1 MLMTESTGLDMVCAS
16 NGAMVAWGCTVDHFL
31 SHDKETPVSLARAL
45 QADPDCALAWCA
57 KGLFTMLLARA
68 ELTGAA
74 EDALARAEASIRVRG
89 ATARERC
96 YAEALRNTTQGS
108 FVGAIA
114 ALEAVLD
121 DHPRDSLAA
130 KLSHSLRFMLGDNR
144 GMRESIERVVA
155 RAGLDHPHLGY
166 LLGCLSFA
174 LEETGAYQE
183 AERLGHRALE
193 RAPRDAWGVHAVA
206 HVHEMTGRPG
216 LGADFLASRTGS
228 FEHCNNFGYHVFW
241 HLALFRLELGDLVG
255 ALVLYDEHVRAEKT
269 DDFRDVANAVSLLM
283 RLEIAGVG
291 AGPRWDE
298 LGAIASRR
306 IADRSLVF
314 ASLHYTL
321 ALIGAGRCDAA
332 RELTVGLSK
341 GGLVGD
347 QATVASEIGVPVA
360 AALTAF
366 GEARYDEAAQG
377 LLSVR
382 PKLRRIGGSNA
393 QRDLFDQVLIE
404 AAVRAGLKQQA
415 AALLSERLGS
425 RGANR
430 FAVERLER
438 LAIGSFRREARVY
451 S

>member
-1 MLMTESTGLDMVCAS
+1 MLMTESTGLEMTCGSTV
-16 NGAMVAWGCTVDHFL
+16 AMVAWGRTVENFL
-31 SHDKETPVSLARAL
+31 SHDKETTASLARAL
-45 QADPDCALAWCA
+45 EADPDCALAWCA

-68 ELTGAA
+68 ELRGPA
-74 EDALARAEASIRVRG
+74 EVALARAEASIRLCG
-89 ATARERC
+89 ATAREQC
-96 YAEALRNTTQGS
+96 YVLALRCATQGS
-108 FVGAIA
+108 FIGAVA

-130 KLSHSLRFMLGDNR
+130 KLSHSLRFMLGDAR

-193 RAPRDAWGVHAVA
+193 RAPRDAWGVHAIS
-206 HVHEMTGRPG
+206 HVYEMTGRAAP
-216 LGADFLASRTGS
+216 GADFLASHAAS

-241 HLALFRLELGDLVG
+241 HLALFRLELGDLAG
-255 ALVLYDEHVRAEKT
+255 ALGLYDERIRAEKT
-269 DDFRDVANAVSLLM
+269 DDFRDVANAVSLLT
-283 RLEIAGVG
+283 RLEIAGVDVCS
-291 AGPRWDE
+291 RWDE
-298 LGAIASRR
+298 LGAIAERR

-321 ALIGAGRCDAA
+321 ALIGAGRCDVA
-332 RELTVGLSK
+332 RELTAGLSE
-341 GGLVGD
+341 GESLGD
-347 QATVASEIGVPVA
+347 QASIASEIGAPVA

-366 GEARYDEAAQG
+366 GEARYGEAAKG
-377 LLSVR
+377 LLAVR

-404 AAVRAGLKQQA
+404 ACIREGLNQQA
-415 AALLSERLGS
+415 AILLTERIVI
-425 RGANR
+425 RGTNR
-430 FAVERLER
+430 FASERIARFATGSSSEYERL
-438 LAIGSFRREARVY
+438 S

>member
-1 MLMTESTGLDMVCAS
+1 
-16 NGAMVAWGCTVDHFL
+16 
-31 SHDKETPVSLARAL
+31 
-45 QADPDCALAWCA
+45 
-57 KGLFTMLLARA
+57 
-68 ELTGAA
+68 
-74 EDALARAEASIRVRG
+74 
-89 ATARERC
+89 
-96 YAEALRNTTQGS
+96 
-108 FVGAIA
+108 
-114 ALEAVLD
+114 
-121 DHPRDSLAA
+121 
-130 KLSHSLRFMLGDNR
+130 
-144 GMRESIERVVA
+144 
-155 RAGLDHPHLGY
+155 
-166 LLGCLSFA
+166 
-174 LEETGAYQE
+174 
-183 AERLGHRALE
+183 
-193 RAPRDAWGVHAVA
+193 
-206 HVHEMTGRPG
+206 
-216 LGADFLASRTGS
+216 
-228 FEHCNNFGYHVFW
+228 
-241 HLALFRLELGDLVG
+241 
-255 ALVLYDEHVRAEKT
+255 
-269 DDFRDVANAVSLLM
+269 M

-404 AAVRAGLKQQA
+404 ATVRAGLKQQA
-415 AALLSERLGS
+415 ATLLSERLGS

-438 LAIGSFRREARVY
+438 LAIGSFRREARVH

>member
-1 MLMTESTGLDMVCAS
+1 MLMTEPTGLDMVCTS
-16 NGAMVAWGCTVDHFL
+16 NDAMVAWGRTVENFL
-31 SHDKETPVSLARAL
+31 AHDKETPASLARTL
-45 QADPDCALAWCA
+45 EADPDCALAWCA

-68 ELTGAA
+68 ELTGPA
-74 EDALARAEASIRVRG
+74 EAALARAEASIRVRG
-89 ATARERC
+89 ATARERR
-96 YAEALRNTTQGS
+96 YVEALRNATQGS
-108 FVGAIA
+108 FVGAVA

-121 DHPRDSLAA
+121 DHPRDSLSA
-130 KLSHSLRFMLGDNR
+130 KLSHSLRFMLGDAR
-144 GMRESIERVVA
+144 GMRESIECVVA

-166 LLGCLSFA
+166 LLGCLAFA

-193 RAPRDAWGVHAVA
+193 RAPRDAWGVHAIA
-206 HVHEMTGRPG
+206 HVYEMTGRPG
-216 LGADFLASRTGS
+216 LGADFLSSRAGS

-241 HLALFRLELGDLVG
+241 HLALFRLELGDLAD
-255 ALVLYDEHVRAEKT
+255 ALSLYDERVRAEKT
-269 DDFRDVANAVSLLM
+269 DDFRDVANAVSLLT
-283 RLEIAGVG
+283 RLEFAGVG
-291 AGPRWDE
+291 VSPRWDE
-298 LGAIASRR
+298 LAEIARRR

-341 GGLVGD
+341 NGSVGD
-347 QATVASEIGVPVA
+347 QATVAREIGVPVA

-366 GEARYDEAAQG
+366 GEACYDEAAQG

-382 PKLRRIGGSNA
+382 SKLRRIGGSNA

-415 AALLSERLGS
+415 AALLGERLGS

-438 LAIGSFRREARVY
+438 LAIGSFCKEARVH

>member
-1 MLMTESTGLDMVCAS
+1 MLMTESTGLNMTCAS
-16 NGAMVAWGCTVDHFL
+16 TAAMGAWDRTVENFL
-31 SHDKETPVSLARAL
+31 SHDKETAASLAL
-45 QADPDCALAWCA
+45 TLKADPGCALAWCA

-68 ELTGAA
+68 ELTGPA

-89 ATARERC
+89 ATARERR
-96 YAEALRNTTQGS
+96 YVEALRNATQGS
-108 FVGAIA
+108 FVGAVA
-114 ALEAVLD
+114 ALETVLD
-121 DHPRDSLAA
+121 DHPRDSLAV
-130 KLSHSLRFMLGDNR
+130 KLSHSLRFMLGDAR
-144 GMRESIERVVA
+144 GMRESIQRVVA

-193 RAPRDAWGVHAVA
+193 RAPRDAWGVHAVS
-206 HVHEMTGRPG
+206 HVYEMTGRPG
-216 LGADFLASRTGS
+216 LGADFLASRAGS

-241 HLALFRLELGDLVG
+241 HLALFRLELGDLAG
-255 ALVLYDEHVRAEKT
+255 ALSLYDEHIRAEKT
-269 DDFRDVANAVSLLM
+269 DDFRDVANAVSLLV
-283 RLEIAGVG
+283 RLEIAGVD

-298 LGAIASRR
+298 LGAIAGGR

-332 RELTVGLSK
+332 RELTAGL
-341 GGLVGD
+341 GGSGSGGD
-347 QATVASEIGVPVA
+347 QAAIAREIGASVA

-366 GEARYDEAAQG
+366 GEARYSEAAQG
-377 LLSVR
+377 LLLVR

-393 QRDLFDQVLIE
+393 QRDLFEQVLIE
-404 AAVRAGLKQQA
+404 AAVRAGLNQQA
-415 AALLSERLGS
+415 ATLLSERLGS

-438 LAIGSFRREARVY
+438 LAIGSFRGAARIR